1 MKLIKRDSYLE
12 KLIEVAEAVDIKVIT
27 GLRRSGKSKLLVS
40 FIEYLSKNKNN
51 NIIHIDFNNNKF
63 DELKEYHALESFIE
77 SRYIRAKDNYVLIDE
92 IQNCEHFELALNSLH
107 SKEKFRLYVTGS
119 NAFLMSSD
127 LATLFTG
134 RTFEIEVFPFS
145 FKEYKKYYNVKENY
159 PAFDNFIKEG
169 GMSGSYIYK
178 NQTDKIAYLK
188 NVYRTL
194 IIRDITQKY
203 KIRNK
208 MLINKITSFM
218 VDNISNITSSR
229 NISNFLSNNKDK
241 INHKTVGAYLQYLC
255 NSFLF
260 YKVGRYDIKGKQYLS
275 TSDKYYLSDHSF
287 RYSLIGTK
295 NADTGRVLENI
306 VAIELLRRG
315 YEIYVGVLRKSEIDF
330 VAIKNGIKI
339 YIQVADDIANKNTLE
354 RELKPLF
361 SIKDGYQKMII
372 ARTRSETYQI
382 EGITI
387 IDIAKWLDSD

>member
-1 MKLIKRDSYLE
+1 MKLIKRDSYLD

-27 GLRRSGKSKLLVS
+27 GLRRSGKSKLLLS
-40 FIEYLSKNKNN
+40 FIKYLSKNKKN
-51 NIIHIDFNNNKF
+51 NIIHIDFNNSKF
-63 DELKEYHALESFIE
+63 DNLKENHALENFIE
-77 SRYIRAKDNYVLIDE
+77 SKYIGTKHNYVLIDE
-92 IQNCEHFELALNSLH
+92 IQNCEHFETALNSLH

-145 FKEYKKYYNVKENY
+145 FKEYKKYYDIKQNY

-178 NQTDKIAYLK
+178 NQTDKITYLK

-208 MLINKITSFM
+208 ELINKISSFM
-218 VDNISNITSSR
+218 ADNISNITSSR
-229 NISNFLSNNKDK
+229 NISNFLSTNKDK

-275 TSDKYYLSDHSF
+275 TSDKYYLSDHAF

-295 NADTGRVLENI
+295 DANTGRILENI

-315 YEIYVGVLRKSEIDF
+315 YEIYVGVLRESEIDF
-330 VAIKNGIKI
+330 VAIRNGIKT

-354 RELKPLF
+354 RELKPLL
-361 SIKDGYQKMII
+361 SIKDGFQKMII

-387 IDIAKWLDSD
+387 IDIANWLDSD

>member
-1 MKLIKRDSYLE
+1 MKLIKRESYLN
-12 KLIEVAEAVDIKVIT
+12 KLIETAEAIDIKVIT
-27 GLRRSGKSKLLVS
+27 GLRRSGKSKLLLS

-51 NIIHIDFNNNKF
+51 NIIHIDFNDSKF
-63 DELKEYHALESFIE
+63 DELKEYHALENFIE
-77 SRYIRAKDNYVLIDE
+77 SKYIKSKNNYVLIDE
-92 IQNCEHFELALNSLH
+92 IQNCEHFEAALNSLH

-145 FKEYKKYYNVKENY
+145 FNEYKKYYNVKQNY
-159 PAFDNFIKEG
+159 PAFDNFIKDG
-169 GMSGSYIYK
+169 GMSGSYIYQ
-178 NQTDKIAYLK
+178 NQNDRIAYLK
-188 NVYRTL
+188 NVYKTL

-229 NISNFLSNNKDK
+229 NIANFLSTNKDE

-260 YKVGRYDIKGKQYLS
+260 YRVSRYDIRGKQYLS
-275 TSDKYYLSDHSF
+275 TSDKYYLSDHAF

-295 NADTGRVLENI
+295 NADTGRILENI

-315 YEIYVGVLRKSEIDF
+315 YEIYVGVLRNSEIDF

-339 YIQVADDIANKNTLE
+339 YIQVADDITNKNTLE

-361 SIKDGYQKMII
+361 TIKDGYQKMVI

-387 IDIAKWLDSD
+387 IDIAKWLDSN